1 MWYSFIGT
9 VSTILLGLL
18 ISLITEK
25 MDEPRVMSISKENK
39 KGGIRANDSISVFTV
54 DAYRRKSQTA
64 QNQSNGIANVALNI
78 DE

>member
-1 MWYSFIGT
+1 
-9 VSTILLGLL
+9 
-18 ISLITEK
+18 